1 MRLDA
6 SFIRS
11 PGADVAR
18 DAADLERRG
27 FAALWSAEG
36 AGTPFFPLLLA
47 AQATSTIELGT
58 GIAIAFARSPYVLA
72 QYGWELQVASGGRFH
87 LGLGTQVRAHVERRF
102 SAPFDPPGPRLREL
116 VLALRELWAS
126 FREER
131 PPAFHGEY
139 YRHDLDTPAFTPRP
153 IDLPDPPILVAA
165 VNPWMHRMAGE
176 VADGVFVHPF
186 HTRRYLDEIAEP
198 ALVEGLELAGRPRRA
213 IVRVG
218 RVMTIGT
225 DDADEHRAAV
235 ALARQRIAFY
245 ASTRAYHLVLRLH
258 GWENVGLAL
267 RELAVAGRW
276 DEMPALVTDD
286 MVEAFT
292 VQGSWADMPAL
303 LEQRYAGRIDR
314 VMLYEG
320 FEPSDPATERRL
332 LEAVNGR

>member
-11 PGADVAR
+11 ADQAAA

-47 AQATSTIELGT
+47 ARATTQVDLGT

-102 SAPFDPPGPRLREL
+102 SADFDRPGPRLREL
-116 VLALRELWAS
+116 ILALRELWAS
-126 FREER
+126 FREGR
-131 PPAFHGEY
+131 PPAFHGEF
-139 YRHDLDTPAFTPRP
+139 YRHDLDTPAFTPAP
-153 IDLPDPPILVAA
+153 IGLPDPPVLVAA

-186 HTRRYLDEIAEP
+186 HSRRYLDEIAEP
-198 ALVEGLELAGRPRRA
+198 ALLEGLARSGRVRAGV
-213 IVRVG
+213 VRVG
-218 RVMTIGT
+218 RVMTVAT
-225 DDADEHRAAV
+225 DDPDEHRAAV
-235 ALARQRIAFY
+235 ALAKERIAFY

-258 GWENVGLAL
+258 GWEDTGLAL
-267 RELAVAGRW
+267 RELAVGGRW
-276 DEMPALVTDD
+276 AEMPALVTDE
-286 MVEAFT
+286 MVDVFT
-292 VQGSWADMPAL
+292 VQGRWADMPAL
-303 LEQRYAGRIDR
+303 LDDRYDGRIDR
-314 VMLYEG
+314 MMIYEG
-320 FEPSDPATERRL
+320 FEPTDPAVERRL
-332 LEAVNGR
+332 LDAVNGR